1 MFERFS
7 DDARQVIQY
16 AQEESK
22 QFGHD
27 SVGVEHLL
35 IGVARVDPALLR
47 VTADDVRAQVAET
60 LGTGTQRVEG
70 NVPFTAGAKGAL
82 ERSLAAALRR
92 GDQQMAP
99 EHLLMGLL
107 ADERV
112 TAVLR
117 GCGEPPADA
126 APE

>member
-1 MFERFS
+1 M
-7 DDARQVIQY
+7 AR
-16 AQEESK
+16 A
-22 QFGHD
+22 
-27 SVGVEHLL
+27 
-35 IGVARVDPALLR
+35 DPALIR
-47 VTADDVRAQVAET
+47 ATAEDVGAQVAER
-60 LGTGTQRVEG
+60 LGTGTQQVEE

-92 GDQQMAP
+92 GDQQMAT

-117 GCGEPPADA
+117 GCGEPPPDA
-126 APE
+126 GSS